1 MKADGARDAGRDTRA
16 RLLVAAG
23 ELFATRGFHGTTIR
37 EIAARAHVNVAAG
50 HYHCGSKKAL
60 YLEVL
65 REEFARIWAR
75 LDTSGTRRAPRGL
88 DRLSRRQLEALLQA
102 RIRVMLDVMVGP
114 ARTIHSTLVLR
125 EMLDPS
131 EAVAVIVDEFIRP
144 MSAELGEIVRR
155 LEPSLPPDAV
165 ERCVMSLVGQAIFYR
180 SCMPAV
186 LRLWKRDTFAPA
198 LLDRIADHVG
208 RFSAGGV
215 ARVGRTRREAVRG

>member
-1 MKADGARDAGRDTRA
+1 MRDAGRDTRA

-37 EIAARAHVNVAAG
+37 EITARARVNVAAG

-65 REEFARIWAR
+65 REQFAQIWAR
-75 LDTSGTRRAPRGL
+75 LDTGGTRRSSRGL
-88 DRLSRRQLEALLQA
+88 DRLSRARLETLLRD

-114 ARTIHSTLVLR
+114 ARTLHSTLLLR

-144 MSAELGEIVRR
+144 MSTELGGIVRR

-186 LRLWKRDTFAPA
+186 LRLWRRETFAPA
-198 LLDRIADHVG
+198 LLDRIADHVE

-215 ARVGRTRREAVRG
+215 ARVGRGSGAARG